1 MTPAPSTPPDA
12 PVAHRCAVLKGVI
25 FVTVLALG
33 VSQVAALPL
42 FVQLGLSPL
51 ILGIIAGAFCGN
63 VLEDRLPA
71 GYGPGIHFC
80 ARALLRVAVALFGL
94 RISLQEIAHVGWP
107 GLVISLL
114 VISSTL
120 AIGVWCGMKL
130 LGLDRETALL
140 TAAGSAIC
148 GAAAVLAF
156 ESTLRSAP
164 HKSAVAVGSVVLFG
178 TASMFFYPFLIQAG
192 WLHLDAQTAGLWLGG
207 TLHEV
212 AQVVGAASTLGPDA
226 SHVATIVKMTRV
238 MLLVPVLL
246 LVGLWIS
253 RTPRA
258 GVVPGKGRL
267 SVPWFAFGFL
277 ALVAIN
283 SLQILPSNLREA
295 VNGLDT
301 FALTMAMTALGMETR
316 FEQIRHAGP
325 RVLAT
330 GAILNMWLF
339 GGGLAITLAVQR
351 LVG

>member
-1 MTPAPSTPPDA
+1 MTPAPYTPSDA
-12 PVAHRCAVLKGVI
+12 PAAHRCATLKGVLL
-25 FVTVLALG
+25 VTVLALG
-33 VSQVAALPL
+33 ISQAAALPL

-51 ILGIIAGAFCGN
+51 ILGIVAGAFVGN
-63 VLEDRLPA
+63 VLKGRLPA
-71 GYGPGIHFC
+71 CYAQGIHFC

-120 AIGVWCGMKL
+120 AIGLWCGMKL

-156 ESTLRSAP
+156 ESALRSAP

-178 TASMFFYPFLIQAG
+178 TASMFFYPFLIRAG

-253 RTPRA
+253 RTPKSGLA
-258 GVVPGKGRL
+258 SGKGRL
-267 SVPWFAFGFL
+267 TVPWFAFGFL
-277 ALVAIN
+277 ALVAVN
-283 SLQILPSNLREA
+283 SLEVLPLSLREA

-325 RVLAT
+325 RVLAM
-330 GAILNMWLF
+330 GAILNVWLF

-351 LVG
+351 LLG

>member
-1 MTPAPSTPPDA
+1 MTPAPCTPPVE
-12 PVAHRCAVLKGVI
+12 PLAHRCATLKGVI
-25 FVTVLALG
+25 FVTALALG
-33 VSQVAALPL
+33 VSQAAALP
-42 FVQLGLSPL
+42 FIVQLGLSPL
-51 ILGIIAGAFCGN
+51 ILGIVAGVFFGN
-63 VLEDRLPA
+63 VLKHRLP
-71 GYGPGIHFC
+71 GCYGPGIHFC
-80 ARALLRVAVALFGL
+80 ARALLRVGVAFFGL
-94 RISLQEIAHVGWP
+94 RISLQEIVHVGWP

-120 AIGVWCGMKL
+120 AIGVLCGMKL

-178 TASMFFYPFLIQAG
+178 TASMFFYPLLIQAG

-253 RTPRA
+253 RNLRA
-258 GVVPGKGRL
+258 DVLPGRGRL
-267 SVPWFAFGFL
+267 SIPWFAFGFL
-277 ALVAIN
+277 ALVAVN

-330 GAILNMWLF
+330 GAILNVWLF

-351 LVG
+351 VMG

>member
-1 MTPAPSTPPDA
+1 MTPAPYTPSDA
-12 PVAHRCAVLKGVI
+12 PAAHRCATLKGVLL
-25 FVTVLALG
+25 VTVLALG
-33 VSQVAALPL
+33 ISQAAALPL

-51 ILGIIAGAFCGN
+51 ILGIVAGAFVGN
-63 VLEDRLPA
+63 VLKDRLPA
-71 GYGPGIHFC
+71 CYAQGIHFC

-120 AIGVWCGMKL
+120 AIGLWCGMKL

-156 ESTLRSAP
+156 ESALRSAP

-178 TASMFFYPFLIQAG
+178 TASMFFYPFLIRAG

-253 RTPRA
+253 RTPKSGLA
-258 GVVPGKGRL
+258 SGKGRL
-267 SVPWFAFGFL
+267 TVPWFAFGFL
-277 ALVAIN
+277 ALVAVN
-283 SLQILPSNLREA
+283 SLEVLPLSLREA

-325 RVLAT
+325 RVLAM
-330 GAILNMWLF
+330 GAILNVWLF

-351 LVG
+351 LLG

>member
-1 MTPAPSTPPDA
+1 MTPAPYTPSDA
-12 PVAHRCAVLKGVI
+12 PAAHRCATLKGVLL
-25 FVTVLALG
+25 VTVLALG
-33 VSQVAALPL
+33 ISQAAALPL

-51 ILGIIAGAFCGN
+51 ILGIVAGAFVGN
-63 VLEDRLPA
+63 VLKGRLPA
-71 GYGPGIHFC
+71 CYAQGIHFC

-120 AIGVWCGMKL
+120 AIGLWCGMKL

-156 ESTLRSAP
+156 ESALRSAP

-178 TASMFFYPFLIQAG
+178 TASMFFYPFLIRAG
-192 WLHLDAQTAGLWLGG
+192 WLQLDAQTAGLWLGG

-253 RTPRA
+253 RTPKSGLA
-258 GVVPGKGRL
+258 SGKGRL
-267 SVPWFAFGFL
+267 TVPWFAFGFL
-277 ALVAIN
+277 ALVAVN
-283 SLQILPSNLREA
+283 SLEVLPLSLREA

-325 RVLAT
+325 RVLAM
-330 GAILNMWLF
+330 GAILNVWLF

-351 LVG
+351 LLG